1 MSYKEKSIVVSL
13 ASYILILSYFGFK
26 LNQFYQAGP
35 LVPGQVF
42 RLWGVII
49 VLQIL
54 VNIIGNIIA
63 NIVTSAIQMARTN
76 EVEDFVEDE
85 RDKIIGLK
93 GTRNAYIFHSIFVGL
108 AMLIFVLGQPP
119 LLMFNLLILSGLLA
133 GIFEEISQLIM
144 YRRGF

>member
-1 MSYKEKSIVVSL
+1 MSYKQKSIVVSL
-13 ASYILILSYFGFK
+13 SSYVLILAYFGIK
-26 LNQFYQAGP
+26 LNQFYKAGP
-35 LVPGQVF
+35 LIPSQVF

-49 VLQIL
+49 ILQIL

-76 EVEDFVEDE
+76 EVENFVEDE

-93 GTRNAYIFHSIFVGL
+93 GARNAYIFNSISVAL
-108 AMLIFVLGQPP
+108 AMLTFVLGQPS

-133 GIFEEISQLIM
+133 GIFESISQLIM
-144 YRRGF
+144 YRRGY